1 MAPNPICDM
10 NLLLYI
16 RIMGF
21 YLIIASL
28 VAVLGLW
35 FYYEYR
41 LRKKQ
46 NLNFQNSLDD
56 ETLYIDGVPV
66 ALDELDDLV
75 NGDPD
80 EGVKFQWDTMF
91 KEDLMKFEGEFLIP
105 GLPLNEERRQ
115 SIDDAF
121 LYVLE
126 LFGDELINKPILT
139 RDHPIFPIEI
149 NDTSEIIPLAHK
161 IAEVMDIDPS
171 LLEIG
176 FFEGAKPVDPASID
190 SANKEVSAAGLY
202 YGKNENGKYQVDFDD
217 TIHVD
222 VERITATIA
231 HEFSHIKL
239 LGEGRMEEN
248 SEELTD
254 MLPLFYGFG
263 LFNSEMVLTFKRESN
278 GLQNSWQ
285 SNTLGY
291 LSFADWGYL
300 FALYMY
306 KRNEMEPEWFKYLN
320 KTVSKDCKLAL
331 DFILA
336 NPDKVLQ
343 TSTKS

>member
-1 MAPNPICDM
+1 MAV
-10 NLLLYI
+10 YI
-16 RIMGF
+16 SIVS
-21 YLIIASL
+21 IIA
-28 VAVLGLW
+28 VFGLW
-35 FYYEYR
+35 FYYEFR
-41 LRKKQ
+41 LRKKE
-46 NLNFQNSLDD
+46 NAILEDSLDD
-56 ETLYIDGVPV
+56 ETLYIDGIPV
-66 ALDELDDLV
+66 ELHELGDLV

-80 EGVKFQWDTMF
+80 EGVKFKKDTMF
-91 KEDLMKFEGEFLIP
+91 KEDLMQFEGEFLIP

-126 LFGDELINKPILT
+126 LFGNDIIKKPILT
-139 RDHPIFPIEI
+139 RDHPIFPVEI
-149 NDTSEIIPLAHK
+149 KETSEIILLAHK
-161 IAEVMDIDPS
+161 IAEVMGINPKTLD
-171 LLEIG
+171 IG
-176 FFEGAKPVDPASID
+176 FFQGAKPVDPSAID
-190 SANKEVSAAGLY
+190 TENKDNSAAGLY
-202 YGKNENGKYQVDFDD
+202 YGKTSDGKYKVDFAD
-217 TIHVD
+217 TIHED
-222 VERITATIA
+222 VGRIIATIA

-263 LFNSEMVLTFKRESN
+263 LFNSDMVLTFKRESN
-278 GLQNSWQ
+278 GLQTSWQ

-306 KRNEMEPEWFKYLN
+306 MRDEMQPNWFDHLN
-320 KTVSKDCKLAL
+320 KTVAKDCKLSL

-336 NPDKVLQ
+336 NPDKVLK
-343 TSTKS
+343 TSTRS

>member
-1 MAPNPICDM
+1 MAV
-10 NLLLYI
+10 YI
-16 RIMGF
+16 SIA
-21 YLIIASL
+21 LII
-28 VAVLGLW
+28 VAIGLL

-41 LRKKQ
+41 IRKKQ
-46 NLNFQNSLDD
+46 NAKLQDNLDD
-56 ETLYIDGVPV
+56 EILYVDGVPV
-66 ALDELDDLV
+66 KYDELGDMV

-80 EGVKFQWDTMF
+80 EGIKFTKDTMF
-91 KEDLMKFEGEFLIP
+91 KEDLMQFEGEFLIP

-126 LFGDELINKPILT
+126 LFGEDIINKPMLT
-139 RDHPIFPIEI
+139 RDHSIFPIEI
-149 NDTSEIIPLAHK
+149 NEPVEIIPLAHN
-161 IAEVMDIDPS
+161 IAKVMDIDPET
-171 LLEIG
+171 LDIG
-176 FFEGAKPVDPASID
+176 FFQGAQPVDPSSID
-190 SANKEVSAAGLY
+190 MENKSNSAAGLY
-202 YGKNENGKYQVDFDD
+202 YGKNNDGKYEVDFADN
-217 TIHVD
+217 IHED
-222 VERITATIA
+222 VERIIATIA

-239 LGEGRMEEN
+239 LGEGRMKEN

-263 LFNSEMVLTFKRESN
+263 LFNSAMVLTFTRESS
-278 GLQNSWQ
+278 GTQTSWQ

-306 KRNEMEPEWFKYLN
+306 KRNEKEPAWFDHLN

-343 TSTKS
+343 APTKL